1 MDSPKYFATPLLN
14 LVGHIALLPKDLI
27 SSAFAPRSA
36 PSSPPSRVEADNV
49 GIGEV
54 DEECGADSLKDE
66 AKVEHPVVHAL
77 LEDGEDSGLAD
88 DHIRPLDLQA
98 KC

>member
-1 MDSPKYFATPLLN
+1 MAQGEPDEVAPGLVAHPDEEGEGQGRDPPLGGN
-14 LVGHIALLPKDLI
+14 RI
-27 SSAFAPRSA
+27 
-36 PSSPPSRVEADNV
+36 EADNV
-49 GIGEV
+49 GVGEV
-54 DEECGADSLKDE
+54 DEECGTDSLKDK